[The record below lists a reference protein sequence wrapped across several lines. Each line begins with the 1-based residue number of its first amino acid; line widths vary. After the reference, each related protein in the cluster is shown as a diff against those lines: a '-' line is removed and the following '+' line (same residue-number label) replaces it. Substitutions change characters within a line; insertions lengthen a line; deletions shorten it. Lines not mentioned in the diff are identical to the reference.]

1 MSKKQYKYFD
11 EIDFGNYAPDL
22 QTELKNMIEAK
33 KIWWKLDQICLN
45 APQAVVWDRQNFP
58 WHEKDFVF
66 GVGSLE
72 VDWSKAEV
80 VDHDVDSDNRISVD
94 KIDAPKQSKPLT
106 EDIFDTLCTVFQNT
120 VFEEVYNKLSEK
132 YILGRTR
139 IMKMQPRRCLS
150 WHYDYTD
157 RLHYPMKTQEGNI
170 MVIEDE
176 VLHLNKDKWYLT
188 KTGYNKHTAINCSNE
203 SRTHLVAC
211 IMGEK

>member
-45 APQAVVWDRQNFP
+45 APQAVGWDRQNFP

-94 KIDAPKQSKPLT
+94 KIDAPKQAKPLT

-120 VFEEVYNKLSEK
+120 VFEEVYNKLSEN
-132 YILGRTR
+132 
-139 IMKMQPRRCLS
+139 
-150 WHYDYTD
+150 
-157 RLHYPMKTQEGNI
+157 YPMKTQEGNI

>member
-94 KIDAPKQSKPLT
+94 KIDAP
-106 EDIFDTLCTVFQNT
+106 
-120 VFEEVYNKLSEK
+120 
-132 YILGRTR
+132 
-139 IMKMQPRRCLS
+139 
-150 WHYDYTD
+150 
-157 RLHYPMKTQEGNI
+157 
-170 MVIEDE
+170 
-176 VLHLNKDKWYLT
+176 
-188 KTGYNKHTAINCSNE
+188 
-203 SRTHLVAC
+203 
-211 IMGEK
+211 